1 MKMNANNRARRR
13 NNGFTL
19 MELLIVMAIITILM
33 LIAIPTTQA
42 IFRNVHELS
51 AKKSIQ
57 TIQQAEQLY
66 SQTYPIN
73 GYACSLTA
81 LGGDPSQGQPTPTS
95 AMLIKPDLASGD
107 KDGYIFTIANCTK
120 VTVNNQEKITSYTVT
135 AVPEN
140 VGKTGTLGFCL
151 DSYGN
156 LKQDPAGGTN
166 CTQDVR

>member
-1 MKMNANNRARRR
+1 MKMNAKNRARRR

-107 KDGYIFTIANCTK
+107 KDG
-120 VTVNNQEKITSYTVT
+120 
-135 AVPEN
+135 
-140 VGKTGTLGFCL
+140 
-151 DSYGN
+151 
-156 LKQDPAGGTN
+156 
-166 CTQDVR
+166 